1 VSLSTAALHDPGGA
15 VRGIVIV
22 YADLHDRRGLEAQLR
37 QAQKMD
43 AVGRLAGGVAHDFN
57 NMLTVIRTAAEF
69 LLTDL
74 AEKDPRRGDAVN
86 IRDAAS
92 RAAGLTSQLL
102 AFSRQQV
109 LQPRVLDLNAVIVAV
124 EPMVRRLVE
133 ENIAVVSHLAADL
146 DRVKADPSQLDQVI
160 LNLVV
165 NARDAMPEGGT
176 LLIET

>member
-1 VSLSTAALHDPGGA
+1 MRTSVAG
-15 VRGIVIV
+15 
-22 YADLHDRRGLEAQLR
+22 EASR
-37 QAQKMD
+37 PSFAKAQKMD

-92 RAAGLTSQLL
+92 RAAGLTGQLL

-109 LQPRVLDLNAVIVAV
+109 LQPRVLDLTG
-124 EPMVRRLVE
+124 RLQRG
-133 ENIAVVSHLAADL
+133 LPWD
-146 DRVKADPSQLDQVI
+146 
-160 LNLVV
+160 
-165 NARDAMPEGGT
+165 
-176 LLIET
+176 